1 MRTVRDYL
9 SLPSSCFCPIESN
22 IRKMTPPGVAVRR
35 PLDAE
40 LGPPVSGG
48 VCIWTLDSAIP
59 AILLGET
66 APPQFSLPHLHD
78 GRVWGS
84 SQSKIQFQ
92 SQKKQVPDIV
102 LCCFNFIPHPF
113 PSVIT
118 LEDRFRTVGKKKNT
132 SKTTGSGN
140 LELPLPPH
148 PAPLGPTLTD
158 RVGKANSLRGR
169 LLLRCLFSLFDPKPQ
184 KK

>member
-66 APPQFSLPHLHD
+66 APPQFSLISHAPWH
-78 GRVWGS
+78 VGS
-84 SQSKIQFQ
+84 
-92 SQKKQVPDIV
+92 
-102 LCCFNFIPHPF
+102 
-113 PSVIT
+113 
-118 LEDRFRTVGKKKNT
+118 
-132 SKTTGSGN
+132 
-140 LELPLPPH
+140 
-148 PAPLGPTLTD
+148 
-158 RVGKANSLRGR
+158 
-169 LLLRCLFSLFDPKPQ
+169 
-184 KK
+184 